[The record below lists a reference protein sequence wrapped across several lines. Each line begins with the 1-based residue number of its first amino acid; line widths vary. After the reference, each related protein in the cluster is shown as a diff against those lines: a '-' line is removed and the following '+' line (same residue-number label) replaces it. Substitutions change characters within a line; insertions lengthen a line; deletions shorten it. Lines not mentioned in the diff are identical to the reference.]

1 MKAARSA
8 GVTFSTGR
16 LMAEAAV
23 RDEDGSRGV
32 RQTVRKLDS
41 IVLAPGNST
50 KRLTT
55 GLDTTRD
62 SEELTEQ
69 GCNALVGSH
78 VACWG
83 PPLCWRCRER
93 GFGGRR
99 VVASFFSLGLPNGR
113 VLLGP

>member
-8 GVTFSTGR
+8 GVMFSTGR

-23 RDEDGSRGV
+23 RDEGGSRGV
-32 RQTVRKLDS
+32 RQTIRKLDS

-62 SEELTEQ
+62 SEEFTEQ

-78 VACWG
+78 VAVG
-83 PPLCWRCRER
+83 TLHFA
-93 GFGGRR
+93 G
-99 VVASFFSLGLPNGR
+99 VAGSGASAEG
-113 VLLGP
+113 VLWLASSVLVCLTDEYY